1 MTADR
6 RNGYWSARSRVAA
19 VAFALTALFSA
30 CTTTQAAKP
39 ELAAGKCA
47 YLASSVCSKLVAGDD
62 VSLRYRAPNVDWKKY
77 SKVFV
82 SPVLSY
88 GGEDRKIP
96 AQDSQF
102 LANYMHEA
110 FEQQFAAKGFQV
122 VEDPG
127 PGVIKV
133 QAAIVDPEAAT
144 PILRTVSMVV
154 PQARALAT
162 LKLLAT
168 DSYPFV
174 GGVGGELDATDS
186 QTGELLAAGVDRRIG
201 GGNITTAAQWKWGD
215 AENVMDHWA
224 ELVATR
230 LRNLHD
236 GTTPN

>member
-1 MTADR
+1 MADHI
-6 RNGYWSARSRVAA
+6 GYGFTRVRLALG
-19 VAFALTALFSA
+19 AFALPALLSA

-39 ELAAGKCA
+39 ELVGGRCA
-47 YLASSVCSKLVAGDD
+47 YLAPSVCSKLVPGDG
-62 VSLRYRAPNVDWKKY
+62 VALRYRAPNVDWKKY

-88 GGEDRKIP
+88 GGEERKIP

-174 GGVGGELDATDS
+174 GGVGGELEVTDS
-186 QTGELLAAGVDRRIG
+186 QTGELLGAGVDRRIG
-201 GGNITTAAQWKWGD
+201 GGNITTAAQWQWGD

-224 ELVATR
+224 ELTATR
-230 LRNLHD
+230 LKNLHD
-236 GTTPN
+236 GTAPN

>member
-1 MTADR
+1 MTATR
-6 RNGYWSARSRVAA
+6 IGV
-19 VAFALTALFSA
+19 VLGALALASWFTA

-39 ELAAGKCA
+39 ELPGGKCA
-47 YLASSVCSKLVAGDD
+47 YLAPSVCSKLVAGDD
-62 VSLRYRAPNVDWKKY
+62 VALRYRAPNVDWKKY

-82 SPVLSY
+82 SPVLGY

-102 LANYMHEA
+102 LANYMHQA
-110 FEQQFAAKGFQV
+110 FVQQFAAKGFQV

-133 QAAIVDPEAAT
+133 QAAMVDPEAAV

-154 PQARALAT
+154 PQVRALAT

-174 GGVGGELDATDS
+174 GGIGGELEATDS

-224 ELVATR
+224 
-230 LRNLHD
+230 
-236 GTTPN
+236 